1 MTNLNFLNPFRK
13 PSPKELAQR
22 ELEEAQRE
30 LLAAQSA
37 ADYARRMSEYHADR
51 IRRLTAFLN
60 GSV

>member
-1 MTNLNFLNPFRK
+1 MFKSLNPFYK
-13 PSPKELAQR
+13 PSPRELAQR
-22 ELEEAQRE
+22 ELEDAQRE

-60 GSV
+60 GGV

>member
-1 MTNLNFLNPFRK
+1 MFKSLNPFYK
-13 PSPKELAQR
+13 PSPRELAQR
-22 ELEEAQRE
+22 EMEDAQRE

-60 GSV
+60 GNV

>member
-1 MTNLNFLNPFRK
+1 MFKSLNPFYK
-13 PSPKELAQR
+13 PSPRELAQR
-22 ELEEAQRE
+22 EMEDAQRE

>member
-1 MTNLNFLNPFRK
+1 MFKSLNPFYK
-13 PSPKELAQR
+13 PSPRELAQR
-22 ELEEAQRE
+22 EMEDAQRD

-51 IRRLTAFLN
+51 IRRLTVFLN

>member
-1 MTNLNFLNPFRK
+1 MFKSLNPFYK
-13 PSPKELAQR
+13 PSPRELAQR
-22 ELEEAQRE
+22 EMEDAQRE

-60 GSV
+60 GAV